1 MPKRIRIN
9 EAQYEGFLKQFEEKR
24 DGSMDIE
31 VPKEGTVQAISNMRH
46 QTAEINHSLLRMAA
60 HKFIDKAFKLGC
72 QYAKADDQEAQMN
85 ILKHLERMNK
95 KIDSMT

>member
-1 MPKRIRIN
+1 MPKRIRID
-9 EAQYEGFLKQFEEKR
+9 ESQYDKFLKQFEDKR
-24 DGSMDIE
+24 DDHKE
-31 VPKEGTVQAISNMRH
+31 VPKEGTAQAISNMRH
-46 QTAEINHSLLRMAA
+46 QTAEINHSLLRMMA

-85 ILKHLERMNK
+85 ILKRLEHLNK

>member
-24 DGSMDIE
+24 DGSKDIE

-72 QYAKADDQEAQMN
+72 QYAKADDQGAQIL
-85 ILKHLERMNK
+85 ILKTIEKMNK